1 MSRTLLM
8 MLEQFSQECS
18 QLHLKQSAH
27 HSEFGAQPMHER
39 SGITH
44 TDPESALQHFAS
56 ISSANSLMLRT
67 TILSQLCA
75 QHSLLARSKSTPS
88 DVGVTEPVA
97 ANSSEA
103 GGVEAAPNSPARPT
117 FNFDAEIES
126 CGRIL
131 GDVSAF
137 LKSIQRFV
145 LPEMAMF
152 VANRADSTQCMDDV
166 LHELDAI
173 EEVSDDEFLD
183 SLYGTLDVCCNIT
196 SRLRCCRRR
205 LGESRTNAC
214 LQGSKKPRTWV

>member
-1 MSRTLLM
+1 M
-8 MLEQFSQECS
+8 
-18 QLHLKQSAH
+18 
-27 HSEFGAQPMHER
+27 
-39 SGITH
+39 
-44 TDPESALQHFAS
+44 
-56 ISSANSLMLRT
+56 
-67 TILSQLCA
+67 
-75 QHSLLARSKSTPS
+75 
-88 DVGVTEPVA
+88 A
-97 ANSSEA
+97 AGSSEA
-103 GGVEAAPNSPARPT
+103 EGVEAAPNSPARPA

-173 EEVSDDEFLD
+173 EEVSDDGVWIHCVVLA
-183 SLYGTLDVCCNIT
+183 LDVCWNIT
-196 SRLRCCRRR
+196 SRLCCCRCR

-214 LQGSKKPRTWV
+214 LQGSKKRRL